1 MATSPYSSPDQG
13 QGSAPQ
19 GGGAS
24 SAPDQGQQ
32 SGAGGGGQAND
43 MQMLL
48 AKWYQAAKQMGASD
62 PKLAAGAQKV
72 AEGIQMMQTALITPS
87 QPQPSSQQPPQ

>member
-32 SGAGGGGQAND
+32 SGAGGQAND

>member
-32 SGAGGGGQAND
+32 GGAGGGQAND

-62 PKLAAGAQKV
+62 PKLAAGAQKT
-72 AEGIQMMQTALITPS
+72 AEGIQMMQTALVTRP